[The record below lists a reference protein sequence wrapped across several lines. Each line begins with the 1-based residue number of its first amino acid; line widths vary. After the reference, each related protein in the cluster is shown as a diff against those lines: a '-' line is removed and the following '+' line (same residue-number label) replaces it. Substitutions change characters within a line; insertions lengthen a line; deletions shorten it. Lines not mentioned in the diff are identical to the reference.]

1 MSCLLHCSTCPGTNS
16 YALYY
21 SIHRQWA
28 VLLRREVKLHKR
40 FKELKELPTCLFP
53 QNWND

>member
-1 MSCLLHCSTCPGTNS
+1 MLCK
-16 YALYY
+16 Y

-53 QNWND
+53 QNWYD